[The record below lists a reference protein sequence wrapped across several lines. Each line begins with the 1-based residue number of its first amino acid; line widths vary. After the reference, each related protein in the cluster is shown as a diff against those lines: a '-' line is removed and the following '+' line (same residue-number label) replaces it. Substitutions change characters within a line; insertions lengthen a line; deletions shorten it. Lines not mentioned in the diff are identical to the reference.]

1 MKHEDIL
8 RLYKDSRDSFVQKI
22 KVYNRDF
29 YNEVNSKFVGRNFSE
44 KLYQYIYGKFECET
58 CGSDVKFISFGEGYR
73 KYCCRKCSNED
84 TKDIRRS
91 KIKKDLSKWETK
103 ICPECNNRFDVLK
116 IRKQVYCSNKC
127 SAVATGRN
135 DTRIKKIKKTKFERY
150 GDENYVNSEK
160 AKQTNLERYGVEN
173 PASLSETKN
182 KIKETNLNRYGVEC
196 SFESEKVKEKIKQT
210 NLERYGVEN
219 VLLSPEIKEKIKETN
234 LNRHGV
240 ENVFSSELIK
250 EKIKETNLERYGTE
264 YAIQSDEIKSKVI
277 ENQRHTNYKNIVD
290 RLNNRCLNIVP
301 LFTLEEYESTFRDNK
316 YEFLCKKCGSTF
328 MDHIDGGHLPRCLKC
343 DPIISGFSNKEREVL
358 EYIRSIYKGEIIENC
373 RKLLKGKEI
382 DIYIPELN
390 LAFEFNGIYWHSEL
404 GGNKNKS
411 YHLNKTNECENLGIR
426 LIHIFEDEWRNKQ
439 DIVKSKLRYLIGLKS
454 ESVYARKCFI
464 EEISSETCN
473 EFLKSNHIQ
482 GKCVSK
488 IKIGLFRKFDRKL
501 VSVITF
507 GRLRKSLGN
516 KSVDGHYELIRY
528 CSDINYNVVGG
539 MSKLLSYFIKNY
551 NPNVII
557 TYADRRY
564 SSRHKNVYK
573 NVGFEY
579 IGESTPNYWYFYRGE
594 FDRHHRYKF
603 AKHRL
608 SEKLEKFDNNL
619 SEWQNMQMNGYDRIW
634 DCGSLKYQM
643 VL

>member
-22 KVYNRDF
+22 KAYNRDF

-58 CGSDVKFISFGEGYR
+58 CGADVKFISFGEGYR
-73 KYCCRKCSNED
+73 KYCCRKCSNEA

-91 KIKKDLSKWETK
+91 KIKKDISKWETK
-103 ICPECNNRFDVLK
+103 ICPECNNQFDSLK
-116 IRKQVYCSNKC
+116 IRNQVYCSNKC

-160 AKQTNLERYGVEN
+160 AKQTNLERYDVEN
-173 PASLSETKN
+173 PSFLPETLN
-182 KIKETNLNRYGVEC
+182 KTK
-196 SFESEKVKEKIKQT
+196 K
-210 NLERYGVEN
+210 
-219 VLLSPEIKEKIKETN
+219 
-234 LNRHGV
+234 
-240 ENVFSSELIK
+240 
-250 EKIKETNLERYGTE
+250 TNLERYGTE
-264 YAIQSDEIKSKVI
+264 VAIQSDKIRSKVI
-277 ENQRHTNYKNIVD
+277 ENQKHTNYKNIID
-290 RLNNRCLNIVP
+290 RLNNKCLNIDP
-301 LFTLEEYESTFRDNK
+301 LFTLEEYKSTFRDNK
-316 YEFLCKKCGSTF
+316 YEFLCKKCGSKF

-343 DPIISGFSNKEREVL
+343 DPIISGFSDKEREVL
-358 EYIRSIYKGEIIENC
+358 EYIRSIYEGEIIENC

-454 ESVYARKCFI
+454 ESVYARKCYI
-464 EEISSETCN
+464 EEISSAICN
-473 EFLKSNHIQ
+473 EFLKNNHIQ

-488 IKIGLFRKFDRKL
+488 IKIGLFRKCDRKL

-594 FDRHHRYKF
+594 FDRYHRYKF